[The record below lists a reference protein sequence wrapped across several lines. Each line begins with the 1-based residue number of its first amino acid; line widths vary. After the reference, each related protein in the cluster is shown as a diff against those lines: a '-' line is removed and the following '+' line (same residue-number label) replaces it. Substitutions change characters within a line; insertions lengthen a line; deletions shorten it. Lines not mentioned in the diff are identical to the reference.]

1 MERPTE
7 TIKKMSI
14 ETYTSIIT
22 LNVNELNSPTKTYR
36 LDEWIQNQNPYICCL
51 QDTHF
56 RPRDIYQLK
65 AMKAK
70 GWKMIPMQIEIKS
83 FSDKQN
89 LREFSTTK
97 LALQRTLNRLA
108 FL

>member
-1 MERPTE
+1 MERPTK
-7 TIKKMSI
+7 TIKKISI
-14 ETYTSIIT
+14 ETYISIII

-70 GWKMIPMQIEIKS
+70 GWKMIPMQIEIKRGQS
-83 FSDKQN
+83 GNSHFRYN
-89 LREFSTTK
+89 
-97 LALQRTLNRLA
+97 TL
-108 FL
+108 